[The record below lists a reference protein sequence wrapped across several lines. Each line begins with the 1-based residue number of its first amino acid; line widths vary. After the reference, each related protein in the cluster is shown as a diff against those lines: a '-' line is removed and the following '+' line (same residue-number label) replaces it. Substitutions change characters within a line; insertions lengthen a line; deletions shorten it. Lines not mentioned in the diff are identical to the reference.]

1 MKSLAYV
8 VSSVMTDIGVSDEK
22 HYVRFLKWAVDGY
35 RKMNLHGLLPTIRSI
50 ELEIDKSTNSANLP
64 DDYIE
69 YLKIGVCRNG
79 YMYNFDYN
87 SKICLPRDGESHCPC
102 EATVIET
109 TLNDTTGVYLDY
121 NTTWDFYNP
130 RVNNGIYTAGFYGVG
145 AGFYGGGYRIDEHSG
160 KIIFDSYV
168 DLDSV
173 IMEYR
178 STGVSDDGTAF
189 VPDGAI
195 EALTAWV
202 NYQRCT
208 FSKDPSDKG
217 LVQLFKANFE
227 NAAMSLNMRNN
238 SQTPQFWTELMRSG
252 IHQAVKR

>member
-50 ELEIDKSTNSANLP
+50 ELEIDKSTNSANIP

-102 EATVIET
+102 EATVITPVIATVKIRSEIST
-109 TLNDTTGVYLDY
+109 STSV
-121 NTTWDFYNP
+121 NP
-130 RVNNGIYTAGFYGVG
+130 EEACAAFKLLSFVNSF
-145 AGFYGGGYRIDEHSG
+145 
-160 KIIFDSYV
+160 IIF
-168 DLDSV
+168 
-173 IMEYR
+173 
-178 STGVSDDGTAF
+178 
-189 VPDGAI
+189 
-195 EALTAWV
+195 
-202 NYQRCT
+202 
-208 FSKDPSDKG
+208 
-217 LVQLFKANFE
+217 
-227 NAAMSLNMRNN
+227 
-238 SQTPQFWTELMRSG
+238 
-252 IHQAVKR
+252 